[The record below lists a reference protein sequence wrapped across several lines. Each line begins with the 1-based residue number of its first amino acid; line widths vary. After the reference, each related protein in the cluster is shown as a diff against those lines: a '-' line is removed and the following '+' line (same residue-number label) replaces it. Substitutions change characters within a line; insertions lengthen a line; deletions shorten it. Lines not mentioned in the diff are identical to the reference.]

1 MTDSVHGFSFTAQHF
16 GIWLGDR
23 TLLLLSV
30 GTVAGAVRIIVQ
42 QARGLG
48 VLRAREIVNQR
59 AGRGDSALHTSAS
72 ELRRARPR
80 QEEQIPMECG
90 AVTADLYV
98 DSCVDGE
105 RVDCSEAEVG

>member
-1 MTDSVHGFSFTAQHF
+1 MTDSVHGFSFTTQRF
-16 GIWLGDR
+16 RIWLRDR

-48 VLRAREIVNQR
+48 VLRAREIVNER
-59 AGRGDSALHTSAS
+59 AGPGRGDSALHTSAS
-72 ELRRARPR
+72 ELRRAPPR

-90 AVTADLYV
+90 AVTADV
-98 DSCVDGE
+98 
-105 RVDCSEAEVG
+105 